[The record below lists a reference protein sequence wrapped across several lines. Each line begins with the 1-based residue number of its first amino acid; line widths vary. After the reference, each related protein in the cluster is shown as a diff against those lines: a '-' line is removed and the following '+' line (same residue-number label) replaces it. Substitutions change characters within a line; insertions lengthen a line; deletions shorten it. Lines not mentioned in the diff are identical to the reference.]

1 VIEMSGYLDWVSL
14 RVACPPRDFRD
25 VLGALAD
32 TVVALRAEG
41 GLLRW
46 SYQLKDPG
54 LVVRAQAAPGAVLQ
68 VLAGLE
74 SPLHHLA
81 TAGRVGQVSAEPY
94 EVEEGRFGMPWGVDA
109 FLDDADRD
117 STAAVAL
124 VPVIG
129 VASAWDLV
137 RRVGADRAEEWET
150 WRTVAASFP
159 APATAEMPAAVEEMA
174 GSAWAMLS
182 EQGAAPPE
190 WGRVATAN
198 EVTAASLQSLRRLG
212 LLSVG
217 VRRWTATSVLFRLN
231 RWAVGPAAG
240 DLARLIVEHGR
251 PR

>member
-1 VIEMSGYLDWVSL
+1 MNPDWVSL
-14 RVACPPRDFRD
+14 RVACKPRDFRD
-25 VLGALAD
+25 VLGALGG
-32 TVVALRAEG
+32 TVVGLRAEA

-68 VLAGLE
+68 VLAALE
-74 SPLHHLA
+74 SQLHQLA
-81 TAGRVGQVSAEPY
+81 KAGQVGQVSSEPY

-109 FLDDADRD
+109 FLDDATRD

-124 VPVIG
+124 VPVLG

-137 RRVGADRAEEWET
+137 RGVSADRAEEWEM

-159 APATAEMPAAVEEMA
+159 EPAISEVPAPVKELA
-174 GSAWAMLS
+174 GSAWAILS
-182 EQGAAPPE
+182 EPGAAPPE
-190 WGRVATAN
+190 WDAIATAN
-198 EVTAASLQSLRRLG
+198 EVTAASLHSLRRLG
-212 LLSVG
+212 LLTVG
-217 VRRWTATSVLFRLN
+217 VRRWTATTVLFRLN
-231 RWAVGPAAG
+231 RWAMGPAAG